1 VKVSTK
7 GIAGSVNKRVTVFSN
22 DPDNSQI
29 SLAVRGE
36 IKSYVALIPRV
47 INFWGT
53 PDRKLV
59 RKVEITPAK
68 EVKLQIKKVRST
80 ILNEV
85 KHTLNIGEKEGE
97 YLLTVENIRTIP
109 GRYHGNIIMETNLP
123 EKPELILKVYGNI
136 QEPKSVRKGEGTSP
150 KRSKKSA
157 TDKTVTQTDRNDEG
171 GSEKADAPAQG
182 RHF

>member
-7 GIAGSVNKRVTVFSN
+7 GIAGSVKKHMTVFSN
-22 DPDNSQI
+22 DPDNPQVALAIRGQI
-29 SLAVRGE
+29 
-36 IKSYVALIPRV
+36 KHYVALHPRV
-47 INFWGT
+47 VNFWGT

-59 RKVEITPAK
+59 RKVDIIPAK

-80 ILNEV
+80 VSNEV
-85 KHTLNIGEKEGE
+85 KYTLAAGEKEGE
-97 YLLTVENIRTIP
+97 YYLTVENIRTIP

-136 QEPKSVRKGEGTSP
+136 QKAGSIRKDSGASPKRSEKTATDQADNQTKRKGEGGM
-150 KRSKKSA
+150 K
-157 TDKTVTQTDRNDEG
+157 QG
-171 GSEKADAPAQG
+171 DAPAEG

>member
-7 GIAGSVNKRVTVFSN
+7 GIAGSVNKHITVFSN
-22 DPDNSQI
+22 DPDTPQI
-29 SLAVRGE
+29 ALAVRGQ
-36 IKSYVALIPRV
+36 IKHYVALNPRV

-59 RKVEITPAK
+59 RKVGIIPAK
-68 EVKLQIKKVRST
+68 EVKLQIKQVRST
-80 ILNEV
+80 ISNEV

-136 QEPKSVRKGEGTSP
+136 QKPESIRKDEGVSP
-150 KRSKKSA
+150 KHSEKSA
-157 TDKTVTQTDRNDEG
+157 TDKAVTQTKRKQG
-171 GSEKADAPAQG
+171 GGMERADAPAEG